1 MNFAGII
8 AEYNPF
14 HNGHALQLQML
25 RRRGAGTIAVC
36 MSTGAVQRG
45 SIPVFPEPVR
55 VRAALDAGA
64 DLVVALP
71 VPYANASAEQ
81 FAAAGVHLLAAL
93 GCDTLAFGAETPDT
107 AALTAAARALL
118 DPALPAGLRVGME
131 EGLPFAAARSRA
143 AEALCPG
150 AAALLEQP
158 NNILAVEYCKAILKS
173 GASIDL
179 LPLPRLGADH
189 DGSRTGRAEGMALA
203 SATLVRQTV
212 WRSGVSAAAPWIPV
226 DALEQYRLAE
236 GTGQL
241 TDPQKLSTAV
251 LARLRGKSPSQL
263 ANIRGMGEGLEYRL
277 AAAAGSAGDLPDLYE
292 RLKTKRYPTA
302 RLRRLV
308 LDAVL
313 EIPSGGLPSLPP
325 YLHVLGARRGAM
337 GLLKNAA
344 IPASTSLA
352 GLARSSGQAAIVA
365 ELHSRAVDF
374 SSLCC
379 AKTQPVGLAYTAP
392 VVLL

>member
-1 MNFAGII
+1 MNFVGII

-173 GASIDL
+173 GASIDP
-179 LPLPRLGADH
+179 LPLPRLGTDH
-189 DGSRTGRAEGMALA
+189 DGNRTGRAEGVALA

-212 WRSGVSAAAPWIPV
+212 LRSGVSAAAPWIP
-226 DALEQYRLAE
+226 
-236 GTGQL
+236 
-241 TDPQKLSTAV
+241 
-251 LARLRGKSPSQL
+251 
-263 ANIRGMGEGLEYRL
+263 
-277 AAAAGSAGDLPDLYE
+277 
-292 RLKTKRYPTA
+292 
-302 RLRRLV
+302 
-308 LDAVL
+308 
-313 EIPSGGLPSLPP
+313 EIGRA
-325 YLHVLGARRGAM
+325 HV
-337 GLLKNAA
+337 
-344 IPASTSLA
+344 
-352 GLARSSGQAAIVA
+352 
-365 ELHSRAVDF
+365 
-374 SSLCC
+374 
-379 AKTQPVGLAYTAP
+379 
-392 VVLL
+392 